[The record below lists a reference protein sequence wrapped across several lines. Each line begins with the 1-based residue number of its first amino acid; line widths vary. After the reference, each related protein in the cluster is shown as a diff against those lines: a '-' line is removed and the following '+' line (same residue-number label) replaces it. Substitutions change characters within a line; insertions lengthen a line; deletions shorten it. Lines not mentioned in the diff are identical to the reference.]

1 MDKLTAQDVI
11 DLVIKSAQRMR
22 ESGESDLRSIIW
34 LCSGLRS
41 DMTAGKT
48 REAIL
53 SELEEEEV
61 ELCSVCG
68 EEWSGTSCGAEDCGW
83 IK

>member
-11 DLVIKSAQRMR
+11 DLVIKRAQSMR
-22 ESGESDLRSIIW
+22 EEGESDLRSLIW

-41 DMTAGKT
+41 DIAAGKT

-53 SELEEEEV
+53 SELEEDEE
-61 ELCSVCG
+61 
-68 EEWSGTSCGAEDCGW
+68 
-83 IK
+83 